1 MRADEFIREE
11 EKLDEVL
18 PLVGLAAKGVG
29 GALARGAVKGAAGAV
44 GRGLGRAAVKGAGAA
59 ARGIGA
65 AARGVGSMA
74 GSTGQRDQDDTMG
87 APDDQNAAPTDPAR
101 AQALDRAK
109 DQIIKPGA
117 NVNLPTDGTGGPGEF
132 KISGIQ
138 GDEVEI
144 ENPNPAPG
152 EPRKIIHKK
161 DDIKQSMSL

>member
-1 MRADEFIREE
+1 MRASEFIREE

-29 GALARGAVKGAAGAV
+29 GALARGAAKGAASAV
-44 GRGLGRAAVKGAGAA
+44 GRGLGKAAVKGAGSL
-59 ARGIGA
+59 ARGAAGIAAKPFQSQTGDTIGE
-65 AARGVGSMA
+65 
-74 GSTGQRDQDDTMG
+74 
-87 APDDQNAAPTDPAR
+87 PDDQETTPTDPAR

-117 NVNLPTDGTGGPGEF
+117 NVKLPTDGTGGPEEF
-132 KISGIQ
+132 KIAGMQ

-152 EPRKIIHKK
+152 EPRKIVHKK